1 MCTATGAKLEHG
13 VQGPRNRVTVCSRLS
28 DPFGPVGRGS
38 ALLLPGGLSDRA
50 CGQRPVTASQMA
62 GWAAHGSRPRSY
74 TTRRDAT
81 WRRQSRCG
89 DTAWTHTRL
98 MSRCG
103 ALAEFHQLMTCASP
117 EDLRRPTDGR
127 HPWTNRQL
135 LFHMVLGWGVVRT
148 LLALCGRWGASVT
161 AAGSP
166 PPSTPVATHSIGSTT
181 SARASCATAHSARD
195 DRAAGPHHRCAP
207 ASPGRRD
214 QAQSDTEHAHADRFG
229 SVLRTHDGCS
239 RRLVVGTHTFGPS
252 AGSVRAP
259 ATAGQGPTPDFW
271 HSTPSWRTGGPAI
284 EPARGPDGRSS
295 TAAAQ
300 TRRDH
305 A

>member
-1 MCTATGAKLEHG
+1 MDPHQIDVEMRRLG
-13 VQGPRNRVTVCSRLS
+13 RVPPAHR
-28 DPFGPVGRGS
+28 P
-38 ALLLPGGLSDRA
+38 AL
-50 CGQRPVTASQMA
+50 
-62 GWAAHGSRPRSY
+62 RPRIC
-74 TTRRDAT
+74 DA
-81 WRRQSRCG
+81 
-89 DTAWTHTRL
+89 RL
-98 MSRCG
+98 
-103 ALAEFHQLMTCASP
+103 
-117 EDLRRPTDGR
+117 TDGTR
-127 HPWTNRQL
+127 GRTGSSCSTCCSAGASSGPCLPW
-135 LFHMVLGWGVVRT
+135 
-148 LLALCGRWGASVT
+148 CGRWGASVT

-207 ASPGRRD
+207 VSPGRRD